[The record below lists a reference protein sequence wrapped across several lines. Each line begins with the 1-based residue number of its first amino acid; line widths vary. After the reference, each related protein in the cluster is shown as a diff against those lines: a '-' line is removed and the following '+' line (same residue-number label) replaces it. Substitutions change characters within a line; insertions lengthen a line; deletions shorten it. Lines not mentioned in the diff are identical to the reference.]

1 MNTVISEYHSDFY
14 AWLIHNA
21 SLMRQ
26 GKFAEIDVE
35 NIAEE
40 LEAMGRSEKRE
51 LVNRLA
57 VLLAHLL
64 KWAYQ
69 PQKRTNSR
77 RYTIREQRKKLL
89 QLLKDSPSLKHD
101 LDITMSDAYETA
113 ILKAARETRL
123 DESHFPKE
131 CPFSLQEILSNEF
144 YPSE

>member
-26 GKFAEIDVE
+26 GKLAEIDVE
-35 NIAEE
+35 NVAEE

-57 VLLAHLL
+57 VLMAHLL

-69 PQKRTNSR
+69 PQKRTSSWK
-77 RYTIREQRKKLL
+77 YTIREQREQVFEVLE
-89 QLLKDSPSLKHD
+89 DSPSLKYE
-101 LDITMSDAYETA
+101 LEEKLMRAYKRAVLIAAKETK
-113 ILKAARETRL
+113 LSEKR
-123 DESHFPKE
+123 FPKI
-131 CPFSLQEILSNEF
+131 CPFSLEDVLNDDF